1 MYPLNPKEY
10 GKHVFVHLAW
20 NSALIKFWL
29 FTPCTGTWLSE
40 HNHNYYPNFRKQ
52 YRYPYQKRKLE
63 EELPIMKSLEEEE
76 RPTYFQRISK
86 ENGLLGLSVLHR
98 LYPLYGFDVLRDTVF
113 DAMHLL
119 PLNVVK
125 NNIERW
131 ISEGYFSKKDFD
143 TNLAKMPLTTG
154 TCMCKLFQA

>member
-1 MYPLNPKEY
+1 MSK
-10 GKHVFVHLAW
+10 
-20 NSALIKFWL
+20 
-29 FTPCTGTWLSE
+29 

-52 YRYPYQKRKLE
+52 YRFPYQKRLLRV
-63 EELPIMKSLEEEE
+63 ELPVMKELEEEE

-86 ENGLLGLSVLHR
+86 ENGLQGLSILHR
-98 LYPLYGFDVLRDTVF
+98 LYPLYGFDVLRDSVF

-131 ISEGYFSKKDFD
+131 ISNGSLDKKDLD
-143 TNLAKMPLTTG
+143 ANLAKMPWTRG
-154 TCMCKLFQA
+154 TYNHK